1 MAGYY
6 DDSNLRKLF
15 KALDHKQRIKAMRG
29 AFRREANKVRRAAI
43 SNLRSTGI
51 RTDLDLEKGVRAV
64 VSKRD
69 AGFRVTIGTKKGNRK
84 TGRGERGFHTNR
96 RGLKKPVLIWAES
109 GTDRRYTKS
118 KTRIF
123 ARSRKGHYTG
133 RMKRY
138 GFMSKTG
145 SQVDGRVG
153 DELREEIV
161 KSINMTARRYG
172 CNS

>member
-1 MAGYY
+1 MTCYY

-15 KALDHKQRIKAMRG
+15 KALDQEQRVKAMKG
-29 AFRREANKVRRAAI
+29 AFRREANKVRRVAI

-51 RTDLDLEKGVRAV
+51 RTDRDLEKGVRAV
-64 VSKRD
+64 VYKRA

-96 RGLKKPVLIWAES
+96 RGLKKPVLLWAEG
-109 GTDRRYTKS
+109 GTDKRYTKS

-123 ARSRKGHYTG
+123 TRSRKGHYTG

-145 SQVDGRVG
+145 RQVDGRVT

-161 KSINMTARRYG
+161 KSIHMTARRYG
-172 CNS
+172 CNC